1 MKLFPVDIE
10 VPPEIVVYHS
20 TFPELALAF
29 NVTLPV
35 PQVYPGVPDKEE
47 TSLTS
52 IFDSLERELFVHVDF
67 NL

>member
-1 MKLFPVDIE
+1 M
-10 VPPEIVVYHS
+10 PPEISVYHS

-35 PQVYPGVPDKEE
+35 PQVYPGVPDNEE
-47 TSLTS
+47 TFLVS
-52 IFDSLERELFVHVDF
+52 IFDSLESELFVQVDF

>member
-1 MKLFPVDIE
+1 M
-10 VPPEIVVYHS
+10 YHS

-35 PQVYPGVPDKEE
+35 PQVYPGVPDNEE
-47 TSLTS
+47 TSLVS